1 MLRRLSR
8 RPRRANAQVGFSMI
22 VVFLI
27 MIAMVGAAAS
37 ILLNTRANI
46 RSSGQSREKIVSR
59 YVAEAGLARAKSL
72 ATARWSNLTRWG
84 GLLSAPPPEVGV
96 YHDFN
101 FGGVDG
107 LPPVRARYSFQFV
120 DNSGDPDNAP
130 TTDMDGHMTILVR
143 GEILDPGSATPI
155 ILALTLLEI
164 EVFKEEVA
172 VSSHGYTA
180 QSHGGSAQTSY
191 SGYDVGTVN
200 LNTGV
205 QF

>member
-8 RPRRANAQVGFSMI
+8 HSRRANAQAGFSMI

-46 RSSGQSREKIVSR
+46 RSSGQSREKIASR

-84 GLLSAPPPEVGV
+84 DLLTAPPPEVGV

-101 FGGVDG
+101 FGGSGG
-107 LPPVRARYSFQFV
+107 LPLVRARYSFQFI
-120 DNSGDPDNAP
+120 DNAGDPDDLP
-130 TTDMDGHMTILVR
+130 LVDMDGHMTIIVR
-143 GEILDPGSATPI
+143 GELLDPGAATPI

-180 QSHGGSAQTSY
+180 QAHGGSAQTSY

-200 LNTGV
+200 LNTGT

>member
-1 MLRRLSR
+1 
-8 RPRRANAQVGFSMI
+8 MI
-22 VVFLI
+22 AVFLI
-27 MIAMVGAAAS
+27 MIAMIGAAAS

-72 ATARWSNLTRWG
+72 AASRWSSLNRWG
-84 GLLSAPPPEVGV
+84 DLLSAPPPEVGV
-96 YHDFN
+96 YHDFD

-107 LPPVRARYSFQFV
+107 LPMVRARYSFNFI
-120 DNSGDPDNAP
+120 DNQGDADDLPLS
-130 TTDMDGHMTILVR
+130 DMDGHMTIMVR
-143 GEILDPGSATPI
+143 GEILDPMAATPM

-164 EVFKEEVA
+164 EVYKEDIA

-180 QSHGGSAQTSY
+180 QAHGGSSQASY

-200 LNTGV
+200 TGTST